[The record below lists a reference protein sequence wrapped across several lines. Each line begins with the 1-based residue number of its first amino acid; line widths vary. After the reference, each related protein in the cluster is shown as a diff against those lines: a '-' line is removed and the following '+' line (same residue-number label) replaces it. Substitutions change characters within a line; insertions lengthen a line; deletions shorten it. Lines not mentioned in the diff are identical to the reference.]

1 MYSSTQRF
9 TELVPVSSTDDLDY
23 KSREINDMYETE
35 VKVMGNENVCN
46 VTASDIFTPLGRCY
60 QTVSASAS
68 ISSNPHAAGECVP
81 SRRRFTH
88 KKNLLK
94 LKSTLC
100 PGHSRGVVDLQYTD
114 ATEIGSLLLSSSLDS
129 KSMFRYDT
137 GD

>member
-1 MYSSTQRF
+1 MYSSAQSF
-9 TELVPVSSTDDLDY
+9 TELVPVSSTEDLDY
-23 KSREINDMYETE
+23 KSREIKDMYEAE
-35 VKVMGNENVCN
+35 VKVMGNEKLYN
-46 VTASDIFTPLGRCY
+46 VTPPYIFPPLGRCY
-60 QTVSASAS
+60 QSASAS
-68 ISSNPHAAGECVP
+68 ISSNSHAAGECAP

-100 PGHSRGVVDLQYTD
+100 PGHSRAIVDLQYTD
-114 ATEIGSLLLSSSLDS
+114 DTEIGSLLLSSSLDS